1 MCHISHLIIMVNQVD
16 AGVHQC
22 KIGAQF
28 GVAGIQHVGQ
38 QGKLVAV
45 AVAGHAVILISK
57 LHVLP

>member
-1 MCHISHLIIMVNQVD
+1 MVNQVD